1 MGPNGPKKKGLT
13 SIQPIKSFR
22 MKKKKK
28 KGAIMA

>member
-28 KGAIMA
+28 QEQ